1 MNVTMAIKRFN
12 PETDKEPH
20 VREYSVEVKPTD
32 RVLDALM
39 DITQNQDGTLG
50 YRRSCAHGVCGS
62 DAMRING
69 KEKLACKTLFQ
80 DLLESES
87 DGATVEIEPLR
98 HLPVQKDLMVDQ
110 GRFFEKFRS
119 VKPYFVPRAEVP
131 ERGEYLQSPEERALF
146 DEATKCIN
154 CAACYSA
161 CPILDKNPEFLGP
174 QAIVAAARFVYDS
187 RDAGLAPRLDA
198 LDTENGV
205 WPCES
210 HFECTR
216 VCPRDI
222 KITKLIN
229 LTKREIKK
237 YREQRGEKTAEP
249 KKG

>member
-1 MNVTMAIKRFN
+1 MKVTLAITRQN
-12 PETDKEPH
+12 PETGERPH
-20 VREYSVEVKPTD
+20 VVNYDVEVKPTD

-39 DITQNQDGTLG
+39 QITQNVDGTLG

-62 DAMRING
+62 DAMRIDG
-69 KEKLACKTLFQ
+69 SEKLACKTLFK
-80 DLLESES
+80 DIVETE
-87 DGATVEIEPLR
+87 GATVSIEPLR

-110 GRFFEKFRS
+110 GVFFEKFRTAQ
-119 VKPYFVPRAEVP
+119 PYFIPAAEEP
-131 ERGEYLQSPEERALF
+131 ADGEYIQSPEERALF

-161 CPILDKNPEFLGP
+161 CPVLDKNPAFLGP
-174 QAIVAAARFVYDS
+174 QAIVAAARYVNDS
-187 RDAGLAPRLDA
+187 RDKGLEARIEVLD
-198 LDTENGV
+198 EKNGV

-229 LTKREIKK
+229 LTKRQIKK
-237 YREQRGEKTAEP
+237 YRDARGEQTAEERA
-249 KKG
+249 

>member
-1 MNVTMAIKRFN
+1 MTINLAIRRYN
-12 PETDKEPH
+12 PETDDEAYTKT
-20 VREYSVEVKPTD
+20 YQVEVKPTD

-69 KEKLACKTLFQ
+69 TEKLACKTLFKDI
-80 DLLESES
+80 DLAE
-87 DGATVEIEPLR
+87 GGTVEIEPLR
-98 HLPVQKDLMVDQ
+98 HLDVQKDLMVDQ
-110 GRFFEKFRS
+110 SPFFRKFRS
-119 VKPYFVPRAEVP
+119 VKPYFVPAAELP
-131 ERGEYLQSPEERALF
+131 ERGEFVQSPEERALF

-161 CPILDKNPEFLGP
+161 CPILDKNPNFVGP
-174 QAIVAAARFVYDS
+174 QAIVAAARFINDS
-187 RDAGLAPRLDA
+187 RDKGLEARLDV

-229 LTKREIKK
+229 LTKRQIKK
-237 YREQRGEKTAEP
+237 YRDARGEETAE
-249 KKG
+249 KKA